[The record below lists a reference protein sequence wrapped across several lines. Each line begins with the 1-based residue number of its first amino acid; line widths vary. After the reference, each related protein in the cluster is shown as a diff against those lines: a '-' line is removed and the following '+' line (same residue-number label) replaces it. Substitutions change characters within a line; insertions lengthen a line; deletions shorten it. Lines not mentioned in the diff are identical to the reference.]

1 MSTTVRPPTRTRA
14 ASAHAHGPK
23 PWVPLALLA
32 LNYLLLSGLVV
43 AALTLQS
50 SNGVFHAAACD
61 ITTTPGLTLV
71 RTPAG
76 TLNDVT
82 GDTFTRYHAYHFTVT
97 GSGDD
102 GRLVVTAQPASQQEI
117 ASYQN
122 DASYC

>member
-1 MSTTVRPPTRTRA
+1 MSTTVPPPVRTRA
-14 ASAHAHGPK
+14 ASAHGPK
-23 PWVPLALLA
+23 PWVPLTLLA
-32 LNYLLLSGLVV
+32 LNYLLLIVLVV

-76 TLNDVT
+76 TLDDIS
-82 GDTFTRYHAYHFTVT
+82 GDTFTRYHVYRFTVT

-102 GRLVVTAQPASQQEI
+102 GRPVVTAQPASRQEI
-117 ASYQN
+117 ANYQN